1 MILEIYKIRLL
12 YYYNI
17 YDDNI
22 IQLIIKEN
30 KYILRDFFD
39 TYKDKLN
46 VKYLSSNCNA
56 LDLLLQ
62 PEYIKKIS
70 IDRLCKVEAPNL
82 SKTLFSLYYSGNYDF
97 KVFHRNRASLSS
109 NCYAVDFITEYPR
122 CINYDCLA
130 TNKMAKDLLLYII
143 STDKELYGTFYIE
156 LFKNPSM
163 IRYLVDNVD
172 NIKSN
177 RDHPFLFMLSI
188 TYNISQ
194 NENYAEFLKLKN
206 INFKNI
212 FDGVE
217 NINFEDLLNNYIDF
231 RMLVLN
237 KDIYNIVETCKIDII
252 TYFHKFI
259 NSDSISNIRKD
270 IGNCNIWNKISE
282 KCVHLEFL
290 TYYQD
295 KLNFQLLSLN
305 ENAIEILKDNIDKID
320 WKNLSLNINAIEL
333 LKDNIDK
340 IDWNNLSLNINAIE
354 LLKDNIDKINY
365 ENLALNVNAIE
376 LLKTYIKSN
385 KKCSKTFWNNLST
398 NPSIFMY
405 F

>member
-12 YYYNI
+12 YHYNI

-30 KYILRDFFD
+30 KYILREFFN

-82 SKTLFSLYYSGNYDF
+82 SKTLFTLYYSGNYDF
-97 KVFHRNRASLSS
+97 KVFHRNRSNLSS
-109 NCYAVDFITEYPR
+109 NCYAIDFITEYPR
-122 CINYDCLA
+122 CITYDNLA
-130 TNKMAKDLLLYII
+130 SNKMAKDLILYII
-143 STDKELYGTFYIE
+143 STDKELYGTFYIA

-172 NIKSN
+172 NIKSD
-177 RDHPFLFMLSI
+177 RFDESHQFLFMLSI
-188 TYNISQ
+188 TYNICQ
-194 NENYAEFLKLKN
+194 NENCAEFLKLKN
-206 INFKNI
+206 INFNNI

-231 RMLVLN
+231 RMLILN
-237 KDIYNIVETCKIDII
+237 KDIYNIVETCNIDII

-259 NSDSISNIRKD
+259 NSDSISNIRKH
-270 IGNCNIWNKISE
+270 IGNCNIWDKISE

-290 TYYQD
+290 THYQD

-305 ENAIEILKDNIDKID
+305 INAIPILKNNIDKID
-320 WKNLSLNINAIEL
+320 WKNLSLNINAIDI
-333 LKDNIDK
+333 LKLHK
-340 IDWNNLSLNINAIE
+340 
-354 LLKDNIDKINY
+354 DKINY
-365 ENLALNVNAIE
+365 ENLALNSNAIE
-376 LLKTYIKSN
+376 LLETYITTN

-398 NPSIFMY
+398 NPGIFRY